1 MAAKKNI
8 LVVDDAE
15 DARALYKKGL
25 ADEGYDVTLACDAE
39 EALAKIN
46 QQTPDLIT
54 LDRKISEMDGMDF
67 LDKLAAENRD
77 IPVVIRSTYGSCKQ
91 DFRIWASSAYVVKS
105 ADLAELK
112 LTIKEILEF

>member
-54 LDRKISEMDGMDF
+54 LDSKISEMDGMDF

-77 IPVVIRSTYGSCKQ
+77 IPVVMRSTHGSCKQ

-105 ADLAELK
+105 ADLGELK